1 MYPETVLFK
10 VSWMS
15 PLRIG
20 TESGLGC
27 SNWDPQEKILE
38 GKANEINPVVDI
50 SKSTCKAPSH
60 TPKHSLIPTFFGRL
74 THTPC
79 YSLRH
84 SLNNFFFFFLLCPLN
99 LGSII
104 QLDVL
109 GKKTSSVCCV
119 AWFHWT
125 ESCYWEAHLQL
136 LSSILAKMSFFSVLP
151 AVAQSSSNYLLL
163 LFGGRNPQVP
173 AVSAHAF
180 INSDRNFNISQFCNT
195 FYQGAK
201 IFCKQ

>member
-1 MYPETVLFK
+1 MRLILLLTFQSLPAKHLLTPPNTHSYPHF
-10 VSWMS
+10 
-15 PLRIG
+15 
-20 TESGLGC
+20 
-27 SNWDPQEKILE
+27 LE
-38 GKANEINPVVDI
+38 GW
-50 SKSTCKAPSH
+50 
-60 TPKHSLIPTFFGRL
+60 L
-74 THTPC
+74 THPVIPWGTAWTI
-79 YSLRH
+79 
-84 SLNNFFFFFLLCPLN
+84 FIFFLLCPLN

-180 INSDRNFNISQFCNT
+180 INSDQNFNISQFCNT